1 MVRAGDGR
9 FCGVGSRGGLVMA
22 CAGAAL
28 ATLAVIA
35 TLVVALAWRD
45 EMP

>member
-1 MVRAGDGR
+1 VVRAGDGR
-9 FCGVGSRGGLVMA
+9 FCRVGIGGGLVMV

-28 ATLAVIA
+28 AALAIIA